1 MAGCSNSRCSSERR
15 SLRRELDHWRK
26 DLITCV
32 GLESFAEFLMGPERF
47 KEVMPFNGFEA
58 VDCPDWELSS
68 ECRLC
73 HARREVVTESLEHH
87 KELIERQRTLE
98 ETSSQDFP
106 GSYVPFKFSSAQEA
120 IRHLA
125 SHHAS
130 KQQQSSQSALQEDSD
145 KLDSDEDDLLPSP
158 QHNSCNGTSAR
169 RLRNSPYFLK
179 IPRVPFGHEAQEKVS
194 HGHIND
200 GAEVGRPTAEHFSI
214 PAATMKTTADSTS
227 SAQHC
232 SETNPLPQQG
242 KSHSVCHS
250 SKYQALGKCQSFDNN
265 VSANGNILPQSPIRA
280 NDSNT
285 VPIEVTNHNS
295 NAYNDTRCL
304 DEDFLLWV
312 IYSKRRKGRHLF
324 SFEDLEMNCYSSN
337 NEVAGSVTEGVSQD
351 KTAVLPTTTAQDTN
365 VHNPPTSADD
375 KVQATP
381 SQHASTI
388 FQLTSNLKKCPKSS
402 LPDMAMGGPWSDMIR
417 NECNVEACKV
427 GAINDEIGNMGRM
440 INDSDVNFHVDK
452 DCVDVY
458 PSYLFK
464 PIGLSSDA
472 ASGPLPSDKTRNK
485 QDSDTLSCYSISPP
499 SLSPVTERDHS
510 SVYSLEQDED
520 NNDSDDPPPPILSP
534 MPTMYWATAFC
545 PALRKESQGN
555 IFGDKDVNKAE
566 IDSMGRDAGL
576 KSFVSSKSSQA
587 SVNSKENSSDY
598 YCPPEGSCS
607 GISKIDH
614 VHDDNVPHPSITK
627 TLSNSL
633 CKGLP
638 TNNQENLCGIYTDI
652 KTAGSSENTR
662 KQAFSRKCLTT
673 EHCPQHAP
681 KRRHLHCLPHRPLT
695 GFAKFENK
703 CKDET
708 RHVGM
713 GHYLLNRSST
723 QEASESDLQLQKA
736 RILPCHVRLRKLSSR
751 QIPQHGVHKKKVA
764 DRLPCRRTGR
774 PRKWMWVKGKS
785 GKMVRVLIPKKES
798 VPSGV
803 GDIEVLKKLRP
814 SAKRVVRQAQL
825 KTDHVLPGKKDG
837 NVATCKALR
846 PLPVRLAKVNDD
858 KFQSTP
864 RRQCKHKG
872 SHQSMQ
878 PKTRDKAKPV
888 PVINSTCP
896 DVKQRCT
903 SIDGNEDDNWF
914 DVKWTVS
921 TVCSCKTAQSTD
933 LPCTCT
939 FVTASLDT
947 GCKVEN
953 HVLSTKKTAALASL
967 SAPPKF
973 VRKQT
978 RGNSQVEEKD
988 DEGKNVMKL
997 GIRTLPHRR
1006 ARTKVL
1012 KAFHTVV
1019 LKKYQKP
1026 ESFMPAAIRRLRL
1039 LPSRHKRLRE
1049 STKSMPCLSKKSR
1062 KHLLV
1067 TLQKTTDCK
1076 ISQKHCPTRDLRI
1089 GPNCPTDSN
1098 KDDGNK
1104 PTPIKHTKLILQ
1116 DGTDRQYDCKGAEE
1130 PMQVEQRSIVLHP
1143 RSPPTASAGVS
1154 GIQHSCPNES
1164 EVNMTRI
1171 DMPVVKREL
1180 DQPMTKS
1187 VVEVYEKRQLRVLP
1201 ERVARLREEE
1211 RKQQAENTVTMTRAS
1226 PSLKKLIDCQ
1236 NNSAFDKDA
1245 ETEDMETKS
1254 LSIEIAEKPV
1264 VLNDSKSNSEYSKH
1278 LVSEGISGRM
1288 SHTCNN
1294 VQVETRTQYTSCK
1307 IEVEDDERKLRSLP
1321 CRMVAQSNNSQEM
1334 PKARKRPRKHSPLSS
1349 DAEFM
1354 ANVHQGRPRNYVL
1367 SESLNNTI
1375 YTKKHAKHVMET
1387 VSAELKSGSI
1397 CVDQAMKLDHG
1408 SLETANNNQPNLVK
1422 SSHPN
1427 EVTSDREL
1435 DTAIALSSNQEENSK
1450 TEIDTT
1456 DMEAA
1461 ASTCDILVKRKVTR
1475 CPKTDLRYN
1484 CMSLNTSLTL
1494 QYKDAIIS
1502 NGWVKTSEKPG
1513 TGSGDGS
1520 LIQSLFTQPVTY
1532 DTVMRLV
1539 GVGSSKTRLCQSR
1552 EQVAL
1557 TQVTPSPQCEKY
1569 IHTQHNSTKCSKTKK
1584 KGFEEVSMTKD
1595 LAEAVP
1601 ISPSKPIMNPSTT
1614 LRATKQQ
1621 KTPKTKIDRQ
1631 ADRLRKTLRK
1641 FATMT
1646 PAKNR
1651 IIPYE
1656 DVGRRKCKAAKKLFV
1671 VQSNPSILW
1680 CHHPS
1685 SDSKTKGPKPK
1696 LSSNAVSLSGAKD
1709 NSNLN
1714 AQQGAKGRIE
1724 NSSHTSSTTVSASSS
1739 DGLCRE
1745 RGNLTVS
1752 PENVKISQ
1760 GKKTL
1765 KKCSILPSFTST
1777 GHDLGKAKPEKA
1789 SNKKHKVDPVQAI
1802 EKSDHRDECP
1812 SNTAQASRSSVR
1824 IQKKRLLGFSIC
1836 PCCALVEAEH
1846 FKRFNKRVKI
1856 TKSNEKHQTEK
1867 VDSPAK
1873 HRKQLQV
1880 AKNANEVS
1888 VSASQLDKPFNLV
1901 SKTKA
1906 KNKLATKEKIQKSN
1920 KDRGSPRRYVN
1931 SSSDFPP
1938 VTSTSSKAV
1947 DSDVPEDL
1955 SYHVPQLGR
1964 STSSPLISSTEQTV
1978 LSQWDTPTH
1987 GEKIPKE
1994 YPGVKDQ
2001 VTYPEVNALVQN
2013 GKVFSEC
2020 EDVFSSPCE
2029 KNELLDEE
2037 RFVGPLDLRVSW
2049 KKDEPC

>member
-1 MAGCSNSRCSSERR
+1 MREGKLSRHQGRSKHSRQTYSPSDLSRALHDVRAGKLGTRKASNVYGVPRSTIRNYLNRKNCENLSAPKQVAEKVTGSEGLPLKGGNRLRTLLESVSGKAQAVLEREAILRRALNSHKESVLDKGKHKQSYANEIKLPITSSILR
-15 SLRRELDHWRK
+15 SLAVARMQEIQDKDKRDHRETQVPKVRK
-26 DLITCV
+26 
-32 GLESFAEFLMGPERF
+32 
-47 KEVMPFNGFEA
+47 K
-58 VDCPDWELSS
+58 
-68 ECRLC
+68 
-73 HARREVVTESLEHH
+73 
-87 KELIERQRTLE
+87 
-98 ETSSQDFP
+98 
-106 GSYVPFKFSSAQEA
+106 A
-120 IRHLA
+120 I
-125 SHHAS
+125 
-130 KQQQSSQSALQEDSD
+130 Q
-145 KLDSDEDDLLPSP
+145 
-158 QHNSCNGTSAR
+158 
-169 RLRNSPYFLK
+169 LK
-179 IPRVPFGHEAQEKVS
+179 IPRVAQRGRTEVEQNENAETTSQQLKTKLRSTIVSRGGFQMDRHPRESSLFGRNLSQPSAGNSGNSHHSEA
-194 HGHIND
+194 
-200 GAEVGRPTAEHFSI
+200 
-214 PAATMKTTADSTS
+214 S
-227 SAQHC
+227 SRDA
-232 SETNPLPQQG
+232 
-242 KSHSVCHS
+242 
-250 SKYQALGKCQSFDNN
+250 NN
-265 VSANGNILPQSPIRA
+265 SP
-280 NDSNT
+280 
-285 VPIEVTNHNS
+285 
-295 NAYNDTRCL
+295 
-304 DEDFLLWV
+304 
-312 IYSKRRKGRHLF
+312 RRKRGRYRCYTPD
-324 SFEDLEMNCYSSN
+324 DLE
-337 NEVAGSVTEGVSQD
+337 
-351 KTAVLPTTTAQDTN
+351 TAVSMVTMGLMSISRAQQLYRIPHSTLEY
-365 VHNPPTSADD
+365 
-375 KVQATP
+375 KVKERRTE
-381 SQHASTI
+381 
-388 FQLTSNLKKCPKSS
+388 LKE
-402 LPDMAMGGPWSDMIR
+402 AAER
-417 NECNVEACKV
+417 N
-427 GAINDEIGNMGRM
+427 RL
-440 INDSDVNFHVDK
+440 FY
-452 DCVDVY
+452 Y
-458 PSYLFK
+458 PSYMH
-464 PIGLSSDA
+464 GGSGGGGGG
-472 ASGPLPSDKTRNK
+472 ASPYPSPFFQWAWPRS
-485 QDSDTLSCYSISPP
+485 QYFAQ
-499 SLSPVTERDHS
+499 E
-510 SVYSLEQDED
+510 YAEQDED

-545 PALRKESQGN
+545 PALRKE
-555 IFGDKDVNKAE
+555 
-566 IDSMGRDAGL
+566 
-576 KSFVSSKSSQA
+576 
-587 SVNSKENSSDY
+587 
-598 YCPPEGSCS
+598 
-607 GISKIDH
+607 
-614 VHDDNVPHPSITK
+614 
-627 TLSNSL
+627 
-633 CKGLP
+633 
-638 TNNQENLCGIYTDI
+638 
-652 KTAGSSENTR
+652 
-662 KQAFSRKCLTT
+662 
-673 EHCPQHAP
+673 PQ
-681 KRRHLHCLPHRPLT
+681 
-695 GFAKFENK
+695 
-703 CKDET
+703 
-708 RHVGM
+708 
-713 GHYLLNRSST
+713 
-723 QEASESDLQLQKA
+723 
-736 RILPCHVRLRKLSSR
+736 
-751 QIPQHGVHKKKVA
+751 
-764 DRLPCRRTGR
+764 
-774 PRKWMWVKGKS
+774 
-785 GKMVRVLIPKKES
+785 
-798 VPSGV
+798 
-803 GDIEVLKKLRP
+803 
-814 SAKRVVRQAQL
+814 
-825 KTDHVLPGKKDG
+825 
-837 NVATCKALR
+837 
-846 PLPVRLAKVNDD
+846 
-858 KFQSTP
+858 
-864 RRQCKHKG
+864 
-872 SHQSMQ
+872 
-878 PKTRDKAKPV
+878 
-888 PVINSTCP
+888 
-896 DVKQRCT
+896 
-903 SIDGNEDDNWF
+903 
-914 DVKWTVS
+914 
-921 TVCSCKTAQSTD
+921 
-933 LPCTCT
+933 
-939 FVTASLDT
+939 

-1557 TQVTPSPQCEKY
+1557 TQVTSSPQCEKY

-2049 KKDEPC
+2049 KKDEPR